1 MGCLIVFQS
10 MTHAQR
16 TASILRNQN
25 IRVNII
31 RPPLETGRGSCS
43 AALRISEHQL
53 NKAQA
58 LISKL
63 SVRPIA
69 YYRLLPDGKLQEV
82 FP

>member
-16 TASILRNQN
+16 TASIFRNQN
-25 IRVNII
+25 IQVNII
-31 RPPLETGRGSCS
+31 RPPLEAGRGSCS
-43 AALRISEHQL
+43 AALHISEHHFD
-53 NKAQA
+53 KAKT

-69 YYRLLPDGKLQEV
+69 YYKVLPDRRLQEV